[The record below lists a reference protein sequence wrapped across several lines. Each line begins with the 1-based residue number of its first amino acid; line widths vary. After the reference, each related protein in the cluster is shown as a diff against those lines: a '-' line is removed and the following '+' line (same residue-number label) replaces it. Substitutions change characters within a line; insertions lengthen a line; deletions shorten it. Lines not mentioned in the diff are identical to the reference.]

1 MPPKETKE
9 DIPDGMDA
17 LTPERAEE
25 VASVIAEQW
34 RRDWG
39 AILDLVVAKTGI
51 SRSDA
56 FQFMVLRELAQVRY
70 GVEKGIQPKY
80 HPDCAACREE
90 KQFHEDQHR
99 ALKLTIQHL
108 QDELGEEWKDGE

>member
-1 MPPKETKE
+1 MRNCSSGRTRGVLLTRPLYRRNNSQEWLRSRMPPKETKE

-70 GVEKGIQPKY
+70 GVE
-80 HPDCAACREE
+80 
-90 KQFHEDQHR
+90 
-99 ALKLTIQHL
+99 
-108 QDELGEEWKDGE
+108 